1 MLAFGIDTLLT
12 AYIYTEERADVI
24 ENMVIGITTIS
35 ITIAHFIFYIKRHL
49 VDYIESERKENDKKN
64 IKIGE
69 ILQFIALFIFIF
81 APIWKIPFFLEIKE
95 YKQELVKQ
103 ILISIFMMI
112 ASMFL
117 MYELNPL
124 DIKNKI
130 KRKVFNKKFK

>member
-35 ITIAHFIFYIKRHL
+35 IT
-49 VDYIESERKENDKKN
+49 IESERKENDKKN